1 MLLEGNHGGL
11 SETEAAG
18 IDQVVAAGTGRATR
32 TCDRERA
39 SLRGARRRV
48 PSRWAHSRAF
58 YTCNLETNTH
68 TAFHDNDSHDIEPTD
83 VQTALIHD
91 CVPGA
96 EVYMNDAG
104 YGTDDPTGWYEC
116 HRLVNNICENGHIH
130 INISYANIPEDV
142 NRTLALICEEVGHSV
157 GLDHRFGEATTCMS
171 EFIDARHLDA
181 HDKAVLNTNF

>member
-1 MLLEGNHGGL
+1 MAVLARRKQPASIRWLRPALGALLALVTASAPAFAGHGG
-11 SETEAAG
+11 G
-18 IDQVVAAGTGRATR
+18 FHP
-32 TCDRERA
+32 
-39 SLRGARRRV
+39 ARPTV
-48 PSRWAHSRAF
+48 AF